1 MKIVLE
7 KKTLRVHGMKY
18 EKGNDNLELDI
29 TMDDQRFIVVVD
41 SESFEILSK
50 SFLKKLGD
58 ITTN

>member
-7 KKTLRVHGMKY
+7 KKNLRIHGMKY